1 MSWTEE
7 KDILLMREMAAQG
20 IFQFK
25 TGSKAKEAIYGKQL
39 PAISMAIKISLVMS
53 AREVVETDL
62 P

>member
-1 MSWTEE
+1 
-7 KDILLMREMAAQG
+7 MREMAAQG
-20 IFQFK
+20 IFQVK
-25 TGSKAKEAIYGKQL
+25 LEAKKEAIYGKQL

>member
-1 MSWTEE
+1 
-7 KDILLMREMAAQG
+7 MREMAAQG